1 MGALLLFVPAWEW
14 LEMAASHLLRLGT
27 VKGKNGVLNA
37 LKHNKR
43 TLQAERGAGANIEP
57 ARTPLNYSLTEPDSA
72 ETIDRHAKVLMVQA
86 GIDQPRVN
94 QVMAVEIIFSLPID
108 RHQQDTRPFFKDCFE
123 WVKQHIP
130 GVLLSFDVHLDE
142 SAPHAHALILP
153 LMDNKMQG
161 NKIMGGKGN
170 LKRLINLFHAEVA
183 RHYGLSRNETKRLT
197 SKAKESLERQVLA
210 RLAIDP
216 AMQSMIWPC
225 VRDAIHND
233 PLPYAQLLGIE
244 QKHQLVKY
252 TGRSFVQIMTSKGKG
267 KEINTI

>member
-1 MGALLLFVPAWEW
+1 
-14 LEMAASHLLRLGT
+14 MAGSHLFRMGT

-43 TLQAERGAGANIEP
+43 TLQAELGAGANIDP
-57 ARTPLNYSLTEPDSA
+57 SRTPLNYSLTEPDSA
-72 ETIDRHAKVLMVQA
+72 EAIDRHAKVLMVQA
-86 GIDQPRVN
+86 GIDQPRKN
-94 QVMAVEIIFSLPID
+94 QVMAVEALFSLPID
-108 RHQQDTRPFFKDCFE
+108 RHQQDTRPFFAHCFE

-142 SAPHAHALILP
+142 SAPHAHALIFP
-153 LMDNKMQG
+153 LVDNRMQG

-170 LKRLINLFHAEVA
+170 LVRLINLFHAEVA

-197 SKAKESLERQVLA
+197 NKAKESLERQVLA

-225 VRDAIHND
+225 VRDAIRSN

-244 QKHQLVKY
+244 QKTARY
-252 TGRSFVQIMTSKGKG
+252 TGRSFVQIMTSKGRG
-267 KEINTI
+267 KEINAI